1 MSDNPLIDQIQDLEG
16 RFDSFHDKVR
26 MSSITRE
33 VSDVAERIKKLPVEI
48 EQIRSRG
55 YAFRSYLENKA
66 EVLGDHWNDIQHRV
80 QQAIDS
86 EVDDLRDDIQKV
98 EFRVRRLNHSSRMR
112 MTFTSANEW
121 LENLENKIEAAE
133 NRIQNMYSSLRND
146 VQSTF
151 NQLTEINWFLDQKDE
166 ASFDFLAGESLF
178 LAAKAEWVATGK
190 GKKDP
195 DGIIYLTDQRLIFEQ
210 KETTGKRLGMFG
222 GKQEQEVEWALGL
235 NTVEDVETEN
245 KGLFGGKDML
255 HFKTS
260 DREHRAIT
268 VEVKGGVDCKFWQ
281 KQIQRMISGDVA
293 NERAIEPDPELLQQ
307 VREAPT
313 ACHVC
318 GGTLPV
324 LVAGQNQITCDY
336 CGTTLRL

>member
-1 MSDNPLIDQIQDLEG
+1 MSDNPLADQIRQLES
-16 RFDSFHDKVR
+16 RFDTFHSRVR
-26 MSSITRE
+26 MTAITRE

-55 YAFRSYLENKA
+55 YVFRAYLENKA
-66 EVLGDHWNDIQHRV
+66 QVLGDHWEDNQYRV
-80 QQAIDS
+80 RQAIEN
-86 EVDDLRDDIQKV
+86 EVNDLRDDIQKV
-98 EFRVRRLNHSSRMR
+98 EFRVRRLTDGSDENDVNTAS
-112 MTFTSANEW
+112 EW
-121 LENLENKIEAAE
+121 LQNLENKVEAAE
-133 NRIQNMYSSLRND
+133 TRIQNMYTSLQND

-151 NQLTEINWFLDQKDE
+151 SQITEINWFLDQKDE
-166 ASFDFLAGESLF
+166 ASFDFLAGEALF

-195 DGIIYLTDQRLIFEQ
+195 DGILYLTDQRLIFEQ

-222 GKQEQEVEWALGL
+222 GKQEQEVEWELGL
-235 NTVEDVETEN
+235 NVVKAVEAEN

-255 HFKTS
+255 HFQTT
-260 DREHRAIT
+260 DREHRQLT

-293 NERAIEPDPELLQQ
+293 NERAIEPDPELLEK

-318 GGTLPV
+318 GGTLPM
-324 LVAGQNQITCDY
+324 LVAGQNQIVCDY
-336 CGTTLRL
+336 CGTTIRL